1 MSVVAAAVA
10 WGATVVVVV
19 VAVVLCVVVCSLGAI
34 QTGLNSSLRVDFGT
48 LKTVIAVAR
57 NRGVDVVTNEVSNRA
72 TPSVVGFGPKS
83 RYLGEA
89 AKTQEISNL
98 KNTVSSLK
106 RLAGRTFNDPDIQIE
121 QQYITA
127 PLVDVNGQVGAEVNY
142 LGVKEKFSAT
152 QLIAMYLS
160 KIRQTAA
167 TELKLPVSDICMSVP
182 AWFTDI
188 QRRALL
194 DAAEIAGL
202 KILRLIN
209 DSTAAAL
216 GWGIT
221 KLDLP
226 APEEAPRR
234 VCFIDIGHSSYT
246 CSIVE
251 FKKGELA
258 VKATAWDR
266 DFGGRD
272 FDKALVDHLA
282 KEFKGKYKIDI
293 YSHGRAMARTIA
305 AAEKTKKILS
315 ANLQA
320 PVNIESIMNDID
332 ASSMVTRPE
341 FEAMIEPLL
350 QRANGP
356 LEQAL
361 AQAKLTK
368 EDIDIIEVVGGGS
381 RIPALKERIQQF
393 FGKTLSFTLNADE
406 ALARGAAFSCAI
418 LSPVFRVRDF
428 SVQDIISY
436 PIEFGWEKAPDIPD
450 EDTSLTVFN
459 KGNVMPSTKILTFY
473 RKQPFDLEA
482 RYAKPEELPGTTNPW
497 IGRFSVKNVKAD
509 GKDDFMICK
518 LKARVNIHG
527 VLNVENGYYVEDQE
541 VEEDVK
547 EEEGDKKDPDVS
559 RPRPTASPNCLPME
573 SAFRSSALVG
583 DEVDSPSKRPRFGR
597 LAGSPHSVPF
607 VSSPSFEP
615 TQEPHQ
621 LITPSPKAMETDK
634 DAPKKRKVKKQVRKG
649 DLPIAT
655 GTASLDDS
663 GKAALSEKEQA
674 MVMEDKLVA
683 DTEEKKNEL
692 EAYIY
697 DLRAKLDEQYS
708 DHASDEEKTSIKAKL
723 EATEDWLYD
732 EGEDASKGV
741 YIAKIDE
748 IRAMAGPIVQRHF
761 DKVDAERRIVLERDE
776 AERAAK
782 KAAAEEARKA
792 AEAEKATGGAD
803 QEMKDA
809 DGAQP
814 EADAAD
820 PQ

>member
-1 MSVVAAAVA
+1 MSVV
-10 WGATVVVVV
+10 G
-19 VAVVLCVVVCSLGAI
+19 I
-34 QTGLNSSLRVDFGT
+34 DFGT

-72 TPSVVGFGPKS
+72 TPSLVGFGPKS

-106 RLAGRTFNDPDIQIE
+106 RLAGRQFNDPDIQIE
-121 QQYITA
+121 QQYVTA
-127 PLVDVNGQVGAEVNY
+127 PLADCNGQVGAEVNY
-142 LGVKEKFSAT
+142 LGKKEKFTAT
-152 QLIAMYLS
+152 QLVAMYLS
-160 KIRQTAA
+160 KIKQTAGA
-167 TELKLPVSDICMSVP
+167 ELKLPVQDVCLSVP
-182 AWFTDI
+182 PWFTDV
-188 QRRALL
+188 QRRALI

-202 KILRLIN
+202 RVLRLIN
-209 DSTAAAL
+209 DGTAAAL

-234 VCFIDIGHSSYT
+234 VCFVDIGHSSYT
-246 CSIVE
+246 VSIVE

-258 VKATAWDR
+258 VKATTWDK

-272 FDKALVDHLA
+272 FDRALVDHLA
-282 KEFKGKYKIDI
+282 KEFKGKYKVDI
-293 YSHGRAMARTIA
+293 MTHGRALARTIA

-315 ANLQA
+315 ANQQA
-320 PVNIESIMNDID
+320 PVNIESLMNDID
-332 ASSMVTRPE
+332 ASAMITRQE

-350 QRANGP
+350 ARTHSP
-356 LEQAL
+356 LEEAL

-368 EDIDIIEVVGGGS
+368 DDIDVIEVVGGGS
-381 RIPALKERIQQF
+381 RVPALKERIQEF
-393 FGKTLSFTLNADE
+393 FGKPLSFTLNADE
-406 ALARGAAFSCAI
+406 ALARGSAFSCAI

-436 PIEFGWEKAPDIPD
+436 PIEFAWEKAPDIPD

-482 RYAKPEELPGTTNPW
+482 RYAQPELLPGKTNPW

-527 VLNVENGYYVEDQE
+527 VLNVETGYYVEEEE
-541 VEEDVK
+541 VEE
-547 EEEGDKKDPDVS
+547 EINEDPDVS
-559 RPRPTASPNCLPME
+559 LSEPYMAPNDFPLVHDRDSAS
-573 SAFRSSALVG
+573 SSSTSVG
-583 DEVDSPSKRPRFGR
+583 DDSRAYPAKRPRLDDEEETDSSRSTF
-597 LAGSPHSVPF
+597 AVPEHLEE
-607 VSSPSFEP
+607 SIFEP
-615 TQEPHQ
+615 QSLTSISQ
-621 LITPSPKAMETDK
+621 KAMETDK
-634 DAPKKRKVKKQVRKG
+634 DAPKKTRKVKKQVRKG
-649 DLPIAT
+649 DLPIST
-655 GTASLDDS
+655 GSASLDDS
-663 GKAALSEKEQA
+663 TKASLLEKEAA

-708 DHASDEEKTSIKAKL
+708 EFASEEEKQTIKAKL
-723 EATEDWLYD
+723 EATEDWLYE
-732 EGEDASKGV
+732 EGDDTTKGV
-741 YIAKIDE
+741 YVAKIDE

-761 DKVDAERRIVLERDE
+761 EKVEAERQAALEKAE

-782 KAAAEEARKA
+782 KAEEDARKA
-792 AEAEKATGGAD
+792 AEAEKANAD

-809 DGAQP
+809 DAPQQETEGS
-814 EADAAD
+814 AD

>member
-1 MSVVAAAVA
+1 MSVV
-10 WGATVVVVV
+10 G
-19 VAVVLCVVVCSLGAI
+19 I
-34 QTGLNSSLRVDFGT
+34 DFGT
-48 LKTVIAVAR
+48 LKTVIAIAR

-72 TPSVVGFGPKS
+72 TPSLVGFGPKS

-106 RLAGRTFNDPDIQIE
+106 RLAGRAFNDTDIQIE
-121 QQYITA
+121 QQYVTA

-142 LGVKEKFSAT
+142 LGKKEKFTAT
-152 QLIAMYLS
+152 QLVGMYLS
-160 KIRQTAA
+160 KIKQTAGA
-167 TELKLPVSDICMSVP
+167 ELKLPVQDVCMSVP
-182 AWFTDI
+182 PWFTDV
-188 QRRALL
+188 QRRALI

-202 KILRLIN
+202 RVLRLIN
-209 DSTAAAL
+209 DGTAAAL

-226 APEEAPRR
+226 APEEQPRR
-234 VCFIDIGHSSYT
+234 VCFVDIGHSSYT
-246 CSIVE
+246 VSIVE

-258 VKATAWDR
+258 VKATTWDK

-272 FDKALVDHLA
+272 FDRALVEHLA
-282 KEFKGKYKIDI
+282 KEFKGKYKVDI
-293 YSHGRAMARTIA
+293 MTHGRALARTIA

-315 ANLQA
+315 ANQQA
-320 PVNIESIMNDID
+320 PVNIESLMNDID
-332 ASSMVTRPE
+332 ASAMISRQE

-350 QRANGP
+350 ERTHLP
-356 LEQAL
+356 LEEAL
-361 AQAKLTK
+361 SQAKLTK
-368 EDIDIIEVVGGGS
+368 DDIDVIEVVGGGS
-381 RIPALKERIQQF
+381 RVPALKERIQAF
-393 FGKTLSFTLNADE
+393 FGGKPLSFTLNADE
-406 ALARGAAFSCAI
+406 ALARGSAFSCAI

-482 RYAKPEELPGTTNPW
+482 RYAQPELLPGKTNPW

-527 VLNVENGYYVEDQE
+527 VLNVETGYYVEEEE
-541 VEEDVK
+541 VEE
-547 EEEGDKKDPDVS
+547 EIEDPDVS
-559 RPRPTASPNCLPME
+559 LPAPPMASSFSVCSEDTATV
-573 SAFRSSALVG
+573 SSSSSSVG
-583 DEVDSPSKRPRFGR
+583 DDSRAYPAKRQRLDDDNPIFSRFATAVTEDLEPSIYEPRSLTKLF
-597 LAGSPHSVPF
+597 
-607 VSSPSFEP
+607 
-615 TQEPHQ
+615 
-621 LITPSPKAMETDK
+621 PKAMETDK
-634 DAPKKRKVKKQVRKG
+634 DAPKKTRKVKKQVRKG
-649 DLPIAT
+649 DLPIST
-655 GTASLDDS
+655 GSASLDDS
-663 GKAALSEKEQA
+663 TKAALLEKESA

-708 DHASDEEKTSIKAKL
+708 EFASDEEKETIKAKL
-723 EATEDWLYD
+723 EATEDWLYE
-732 EGEDASKGV
+732 EGEDTTKGV

-761 DKVDAERRIVLERDE
+761 EKVETERQAALEKAE

-782 KAAAEEARKA
+782 KAEEDARKA
-792 AEAEKATGGAD
+792 AEAEKANPD

-809 DGAQP
+809 DAPQQETEGT
-814 EADAAD
+814 AD

>member
-1 MSVVAAAVA
+1 MSVV
-10 WGATVVVVV
+10 G
-19 VAVVLCVVVCSLGAI
+19 I
-34 QTGLNSSLRVDFGT
+34 DFGT

-72 TPSVVGFGPKS
+72 TPSLVGFGPKS

-106 RLAGRTFNDPDIQIE
+106 RLAGRQFNDPDIQIE
-121 QQYITA
+121 QQYVTA
-127 PLVDVNGQVGAEVNY
+127 PLTDCNGQVGAEVNY
-142 LGVKEKFSAT
+142 LGKKEKFTAT
-152 QLIAMYLS
+152 QLVAMYLS
-160 KIRQTAA
+160 KIKQTAGA
-167 TELKLPVSDICMSVP
+167 ELKLPVQDVCLSVP
-182 AWFTDI
+182 PWFTDV
-188 QRRALL
+188 QRRALI

-202 KILRLIN
+202 RVLRLIN
-209 DSTAAAL
+209 DGTAAAL

-234 VCFIDIGHSSYT
+234 VCFVDIGHSSYT
-246 CSIVE
+246 VSIVE

-258 VKATAWDR
+258 VKATTWDK

-272 FDKALVDHLA
+272 FDRALVDHLA
-282 KEFKGKYKIDI
+282 KEFKGKYKVDI
-293 YSHGRAMARTIA
+293 MTHGRALARTIA

-315 ANLQA
+315 ANQQA
-320 PVNIESIMNDID
+320 PVNIESLMNDID
-332 ASSMVTRPE
+332 ASAMITRQE

-350 QRANGP
+350 ARTHLP
-356 LEQAL
+356 LEEAL

-368 EDIDIIEVVGGGS
+368 DDIDVIEVVGGGS
-381 RIPALKERIQQF
+381 RVPALKERIQDF
-393 FGKTLSFTLNADE
+393 FGKPLSFTLNADE
-406 ALARGAAFSCAI
+406 ALARGSAFSCAI

-436 PIEFGWEKAPDIPD
+436 PIEFAWEKAPDIPD

-482 RYAKPEELPGTTNPW
+482 RYAQPELLPGKTNPW

-527 VLNVENGYYVEDQE
+527 VLNVETGYYVEEEE
-541 VEEDVK
+541 VEEEVN
-547 EEEGDKKDPDVS
+547 EDPDVS
-559 RPRPTASPNCLPME
+559 LSEPYMTSNDFPPVQDQDSAS
-573 SAFRSSALVG
+573 SSSASVG
-583 DEVDSPSKRPRFGR
+583 DDSRAYPAKRPRLDDEEETDSSRSAFAIPEQLEESIYEPR
-597 LAGSPHSVPF
+597 SLTSV
-607 VSSPSFEP
+607 SR
-615 TQEPHQ
+615 
-621 LITPSPKAMETDK
+621 KAMETDK
-634 DAPKKRKVKKQVRKG
+634 DTPKKTRKVKKQVRKG
-649 DLPIAT
+649 DLPIST
-655 GTASLDDS
+655 GSASLDDS
-663 GKAALSEKEQA
+663 TKASLLEKEAA

-708 DHASDEEKTSIKAKL
+708 EFASEEEKQTIKAKL
-723 EATEDWLYD
+723 EATEDWLYE
-732 EGEDASKGV
+732 EGDDTTKGV
-741 YIAKIDE
+741 YVAKIDE

-761 DKVDAERRIVLERDE
+761 EKVEAERQAALEKAE

-782 KAAAEEARKA
+782 KAEEDARKA
-792 AEAEKATGGAD
+792 AEAEKANTD

-809 DGAQP
+809 DAPQQETEGS
-814 EADAAD
+814 AD

>member
-1 MSVVAAAVA
+1 
-10 WGATVVVVV
+10 
-19 VAVVLCVVVCSLGAI
+19 
-34 QTGLNSSLRVDFGT
+34 
-48 LKTVIAVAR
+48 
-57 NRGVDVVTNEVSNRA
+57 
-72 TPSVVGFGPKS
+72 
-83 RYLGEA
+83 
-89 AKTQEISNL
+89 
-98 KNTVSSLK
+98 
-106 RLAGRTFNDPDIQIE
+106 
-121 QQYITA
+121 
-127 PLVDVNGQVGAEVNY
+127 
-142 LGVKEKFSAT
+142 
-152 QLIAMYLS
+152 
-160 KIRQTAA
+160 
-167 TELKLPVSDICMSVP
+167 MSVP
-182 AWFTDI
+182 PWFTDI
-188 QRRALL
+188 QRRALI
-194 DAAEIAGL
+194 DAADIAGL
-202 KILRLIN
+202 KLLRLIN
-209 DSTAAAL
+209 DGTAAAL

-226 APEEAPRR
+226 GSEERPRR
-234 VCFIDIGHSSYT
+234 VAFIDIGHSSYT
-246 CSIVE
+246 VSIVE

-258 VKATAWDR
+258 VKATTWDK

-272 FDKALVDHLA
+272 FDRALVEHLA
-282 KEFKGKYKIDI
+282 KEFKGKYKVDI
-293 YSHGRAMARTIA
+293 MTHGRALARTIA

-315 ANLQA
+315 ANQQA
-320 PVNIESIMNDID
+320 PVNIESLMNDID
-332 ASSMVTRPE
+332 ASTMITRQE

-350 QRANGP
+350 VRTQAP

-381 RIPALKERIQQF
+381 RVPALKDRIQAF
-393 FGKTLSFTLNADE
+393 FGKPLSYTLNADE
-406 ALARGAAFSCAI
+406 ALARGSAFSCAI

-436 PIEFGWEKAPDIPD
+436 PIEFAWEKAPDIPD

-482 RYAKPEELPGTTNPW
+482 RYAQPEELPGKTNPW

-527 VLNVENGYYVEDQE
+527 VLNVESGYYVEDQE
-541 VEEDVK
+541 VEE
-547 EEEGDKKDPDVS
+547 EINEEGDKKDPD
-559 RPRPTASPNCLPME
+559 
-573 SAFRSSALVG
+573 
-583 DEVDSPSKRPRFGR
+583 
-597 LAGSPHSVPF
+597 
-607 VSSPSFEP
+607 
-615 TQEPHQ
+615 
-621 LITPSPKAMETDK
+621 AMETDK
-634 DAPKKRKVKKQVRKG
+634 DAPKKTRKVKKQVRKG
-649 DLPIAT
+649 DLPIST
-655 GTASLDDS
+655 GTASLDEAS
-663 GKAALSEKEQA
+663 KTALLEKEAA

-697 DLRAKLDEQYS
+697 DLRAKLDDQYADFS
-708 DHASDEEKTSIKAKL
+708 SEEEKQTIKAKL

-732 EGEDASKGV
+732 EGDDTTKGV

-761 DKVDAERRIVLERDE
+761 EKVEAERQAALERAE

-782 KAAAEEARKA
+782 KAEEDARK
-792 AEAEKATGGAD
+792 AEAEKAGVD

-809 DGAQP
+809 DAPQQGG
-814 EADAAD
+814 EAD

>member
-1 MSVVAAAVA
+1 MSVV
-10 WGATVVVVV
+10 G
-19 VAVVLCVVVCSLGAI
+19 I
-34 QTGLNSSLRVDFGT
+34 DFGT
-48 LKTVIAVAR
+48 LKTVIAIAR

-72 TPSVVGFGPKS
+72 TPSLVGFGPKS

-106 RLAGRTFNDPDIQIE
+106 RLAGRAFNDTDIQIE
-121 QQYITA
+121 QQYVTA

-142 LGVKEKFSAT
+142 LGKKEKFTAT
-152 QLIAMYLS
+152 QLVGMYLS
-160 KIRQTAA
+160 KIKSTAGA
-167 TELKLPVSDICMSVP
+167 ELKLPVQDVCMSVP
-182 AWFTDI
+182 PWFTDV
-188 QRRALL
+188 QRRALI

-202 KILRLIN
+202 RVLRLIN
-209 DSTAAAL
+209 DGTAAAL

-226 APEEAPRR
+226 APEEKPRR
-234 VCFIDIGHSSYT
+234 VCFVDIGHSSRT
-246 CSIVE
+246 VSIIE

-258 VKATAWDR
+258 VKATTWDK

-272 FDKALVDHLA
+272 FDRALVEHLA
-282 KEFKGKYKIDI
+282 KEFKGKYKVDI
-293 YSHGRAMARTIA
+293 MTHGRALARTIA

-315 ANLQA
+315 ANQQA
-320 PVNIESIMNDID
+320 PVNIESLMNDID
-332 ASSMVTRPE
+332 ASAMISRQE

-350 QRANGP
+350 ERTHLP
-356 LEQAL
+356 LEEAL
-361 AQAKLTK
+361 SQAKLTK
-368 EDIDIIEVVGGGS
+368 DDIDVIEVVGGGS
-381 RIPALKERIQQF
+381 RVPALKERIQAF
-393 FGKTLSFTLNADE
+393 FGGKPLSFTLNADE
-406 ALARGAAFSCAI
+406 ALARGSAFSCAI

-482 RYAKPEELPGTTNPW
+482 RYAQPELLPGKTNPW

-527 VLNVENGYYVEDQE
+527 VLNVETGYYVEEEE
-541 VEEDVK
+541 VEE
-547 EEEGDKKDPDVS
+547 EIEDPD
-559 RPRPTASPNCLPME
+559 
-573 SAFRSSALVG
+573 
-583 DEVDSPSKRPRFGR
+583 
-597 LAGSPHSVPF
+597 
-607 VSSPSFEP
+607 
-615 TQEPHQ
+615 
-621 LITPSPKAMETDK
+621 AMETDK
-634 DAPKKRKVKKQVRKG
+634 DAPKKTRKVKKQVRKG
-649 DLPIAT
+649 DLPIST
-655 GTASLDDS
+655 GSASLDDS
-663 GKAALSEKEQA
+663 TKAALLEKESA

-708 DHASDEEKTSIKAKL
+708 EFASDEEKETIKAKL
-723 EATEDWLYD
+723 EATEDWLYE
-732 EGEDASKGV
+732 EGEDTTKGV
-741 YIAKIDE
+741 YVAKIDE

-761 DKVDAERRIVLERDE
+761 EKVESERQAALEKAE

-782 KAAAEEARKA
+782 KAEEDARKA
-792 AEAEKATGGAD
+792 AEAEKASTD

-809 DGAQP
+809 DAPQQETEGS
-814 EADAAD
+814 AD